1 MDTITDLFERFGV
14 AIVFVNTLLHELG
27 VPLPL
32 TPTVLMAGA
41 ASSQFAAIASLVAS
55 VVAGSLIGNAVWFAA
70 GRRFGGRVLARRSLD
85 SYVGRTGYSF
95 ERWGATLV
103 VAGRFIPGVSLVAPP
118 IAGALGMSWSRFM
131 LLSALGAMLWA
142 SVIIVLGAM
151 LQDVLAALVDALA
164 AFPIGA
170 WIALLALPA
179 LYIAWRAM
187 KRRRTRR
194 AVATSPL
201 NSWRPRDESNVRPAP

>member
-41 ASSQFAAIASLVAS
+41 ASSQLPAIAALVAS

-70 GRRFGGRVLARRSLD
+70 GRRFGGRVLARGAVEL
-85 SYVGRTGYSF
+85 YVGRTGYAF

-103 VAGRFIPGVSLVAPP
+103 LAGRFIPGVSLVAPP

-142 SVIIVLGAM
+142 SVIIVAGAV
-151 LQDVLAALVDALA
+151 LHDVLAALVDALA
-164 AFPIGA
+164 AVPIGA
-170 WIALLALPA
+170 WIVLLTLPA

-187 KRRRTRR
+187 MPRRTRR
-194 AVATSPL
+194 AVAISL
-201 NSWRPRDESNVRPAP
+201 LKSWRPRDESNVRPAP